1 MSDVVE
7 RLAKRWHSP
16 LTGRGYGGRDGHAE
30 ARWWMNAIAEELVAT
45 GHPCHD
51 VAADWLR
58 TQATKEGEDGH
69 TQED

>member
-30 ARWWMNAIAEELVAT
+30 ARWWMNAIAEELEDAGVCSLAE
-45 GHPCHD
+45 
-51 VAADWLR
+51 AWLR
-58 TQATKEGEDGH
+58 TQATQEGEDV
-69 TQED
+69 